1 MVKIDTAKGSTVTVK
16 QELYRERSTGYSPLG
31 VMGVRKPSTKHLGL
45 FKEIFEIC
53 GTMKKSDI
61 TILVADDDPDYLFQ
75 TVFNL
80 EKAGY
85 KTIAVESQAEA
96 ESIIARFKPNLAIF
110 DLMMES
116 DDSGFILCYKI
127 KRKYP
132 DVPVILAT
140 AVSHETGL
148 SFSIDSD
155 QEKSWIRAD
164 KYLEKGIRP
173 EQLDQEVMKLL
184 KL

>member
-1 MVKIDTAKGSTVTVK
+1 
-16 QELYRERSTGYSPLG
+16 
-31 VMGVRKPSTKHLGL
+31 
-45 FKEIFEIC
+45 
-53 GTMKKSDI
+53 MKKSDF
-61 TILVADDDPDYLFQ
+61 TILIADDDPDYLYQ
-75 TVFNL
+75 TVYAL
-80 EKAGY
+80 GKAGY
-85 KTIAVESQAEA
+85 KTMAVESQAEA
-96 ESIIARFKPNLAIF
+96 ESVIERLKPSLAIF

-155 QEKSWIRAD
+155 REKSWIRAD

>member
-1 MVKIDTAKGSTVTVK
+1 
-16 QELYRERSTGYSPLG
+16 
-31 VMGVRKPSTKHLGL
+31 
-45 FKEIFEIC
+45 
-53 GTMKKSDI
+53 MKKSDF

-75 TVFNL
+75 TKFNL

-85 KTIAVESQAEA
+85 KTVAAESQAEA
-96 ESIIARFKPNLAIF
+96 ESIISKFKPSLAIF

-116 DDSGFILCYKI
+116 DDSGFILCYKL
-127 KRKYP
+127 KKKYP

-140 AVSHETGL
+140 AVSRETGM
-148 SFSIDSD
+148 SFSLDSEKD
-155 QEKSWIRAD
+155 KSWIRAD
-164 KYLEKGIRP
+164 RYLEKGIRA

>member
-1 MVKIDTAKGSTVTVK
+1 M
-16 QELYRERSTGYSPLG
+16 R
-31 VMGVRKPSTKHLGL
+31 
-45 FKEIFEIC
+45 
-53 GTMKKSDI
+53 KSDY

-75 TVFNL
+75 TISHL

-85 KTIAVESQAEA
+85 KTVAVESQAEA
-96 ESIIARFKPNLAIF
+96 EAVISKFKPSLVIF

-140 AVSHETGL
+140 AVAHETGISYSL
-148 SFSIDSD
+148 DSEA
-155 QEKSWIRAD
+155 EKSWIRAD
-164 KYLEKGIRP
+164 KYLEKGIRA
-173 EQLDQEVMKLL
+173 EQLDQEIMKLL

>member
-1 MVKIDTAKGSTVTVK
+1 MNKGS
-16 QELYRERSTGYSPLG
+16 
-31 VMGVRKPSTKHLGL
+31 
-45 FKEIFEIC
+45 F
-53 GTMKKSDI
+53 

-75 TVFNL
+75 TVKTL
-80 EKAGY
+80 ERSGY
-85 KTIAVESQAEA
+85 KIVAVESQSEA
-96 ESIIARFKPNLAIF
+96 ELYISKSRPDLAIF
-110 DLMMES
+110 DLMMEN

-127 KRKYP
+127 KKKYP

-148 SFSIDSD
+148 SFSLDS
-155 QEKSWIRAD
+155 EHERSWIRAD
-164 KYLEKGIRP
+164 RYLEKGIRA

>member
-1 MVKIDTAKGSTVTVK
+1 MN
-16 QELYRERSTGYSPLG
+16 
-31 VMGVRKPSTKHLGL
+31 
-45 FKEIFEIC
+45 
-53 GTMKKSDI
+53 KSDY

-80 EKAGY
+80 ERAGY

-96 ESIIARFKPNLAIF
+96 ESVIAKFKPHLAIF

-116 DDSGFILCYKI
+116 DDSGFILCYKL
-127 KRKYP
+127 KKKYP

-140 AVSHETGL
+140 AVSSETGMT
-148 SFSIDSD
+148 FNIDSE
-155 QEKSWIRAD
+155 QAKHWIRAD
-164 KYLEKGIRP
+164 IYLEKGIRP
-173 EQLDQEVMKLL
+173 EQLNREIMKLL

>member
-1 MVKIDTAKGSTVTVK
+1 
-16 QELYRERSTGYSPLG
+16 
-31 VMGVRKPSTKHLGL
+31 
-45 FKEIFEIC
+45 
-53 GTMKKSDI
+53 MKKSDF

-75 TVFNL
+75 TVFSL

-85 KTIAVESQAEA
+85 KTVAVESQAEA
-96 ESIIARFKPNLAIF
+96 ESVISKFKPDLAIF

-127 KRKYP
+127 KKKYP
-132 DVPVILAT
+132 GVPVILAT
-140 AVSHETGL
+140 AVSRETGM
-148 SFSIDSD
+148 SFSLDSETD
-155 QEKSWIRAD
+155 KSWIRAD
-164 KYLEKGIRP
+164 RYLEKGIRA

>member
-1 MVKIDTAKGSTVTVK
+1 MN
-16 QELYRERSTGYSPLG
+16 
-31 VMGVRKPSTKHLGL
+31 
-45 FKEIFEIC
+45 
-53 GTMKKSDI
+53 KSDY

-85 KTIAVESQAEA
+85 KTMAVESQAEA
-96 ESIIARFKPNLAIF
+96 ESVIAKFKPHLAIF

-116 DDSGFILCYKI
+116 DDSGFILCYKL
-127 KRKYP
+127 KKKYP

-140 AVSHETGL
+140 AVSSETGMT
-148 SFSIDSD
+148 FNIDSE
-155 QEKSWIRAD
+155 QAKLWIRAD
-164 KYLEKGIRP
+164 IYLEKGIRP
-173 EQLDQEVMKLL
+173 EQLDREVMKLL

>member
-1 MVKIDTAKGSTVTVK
+1 
-16 QELYRERSTGYSPLG
+16 
-31 VMGVRKPSTKHLGL
+31 
-45 FKEIFEIC
+45 
-53 GTMKKSDI
+53 MKKSDI

-75 TVFNL
+75 TVKGL
-80 EKAGY
+80 ERAGY
-85 KTIAVESQAEA
+85 NTVAVESQAEA
-96 ESIIARFKPNLAIF
+96 ETVIAKLKPDLAVF

-116 DDSGFILCYKI
+116 DDSGFILCYKL

-140 AVSHETGL
+140 AVSHETGM
-148 SFSIDSD
+148 SFGLDSE
-155 QEKSWIRAD
+155 QERAWIRAD

-173 EQLDQEVMKLL
+173 EQLDQEIMKLL